1 MSDKINHKRLCD
13 RIETLLSSVYADD
26 APGAVLMIADGDG
39 VLFDRGYGLADMETK
54 RPVDSNTNFNIG
66 SISKQFTV
74 AGILRL
80 QELGLLSIEDAV
92 AEYMPEFEGDIW
104 KTVKIRH
111 LMSHSSGVPDLR
123 PRDDRQFTL
132 HITDRQ
138 SLEYMYKL
146 NTLKFIPGTAYDYVN
161 PTFQILSAIIEKI
174 SGLDFE
180 IFQRKCVFEPSG
192 LSDIRYFSP
201 QADIPNMAKG
211 YIKDGVGAEL
221 SVESDSCKERERQTV
236 TYPDS
241 KGNQWVKC
249 GYGEEPFFAT
259 KADGGIYTSASELLK
274 WEQSLDECRCL
285 SRESLELAYKKHT
298 KVSGSQ
304 YCQYQNRPGT
314 WYGLGWFI
322 EDLPNRGLRIF
333 HTGDNGG
340 YQSYLAK
347 YPGCGVR
354 VVMLENR
361 NDVNRWETQRQI
373 EQMLREENVL
383 PE

>member
-1 MSDKINHKRLCD
+1 M
-13 RIETLLSSVYADD
+13 LSSVYADD

-80 QELGLLSIEDAV
+80 QELGRLSIEDAV

-123 PRDDRQFTL
+123 PRGDRQFTL

-146 NTLKFIPGTAYDYVN
+146 NTLKFTPGTDYDYVN

-180 IFQRKCVFEPSG
+180 TYQRKYVFEPSG

-241 KGNQWVKC
+241 KGNQWAKC

-298 KVSGSQ
+298 KVTGSP

-322 EDLPNRGLRIF
+322 EDLPNRGLKIY

-340 YQSYLAK
+340 YQSYLAR

-354 VVMLENR
+354 VVMLESR
-361 NDVNRWETQRQI
+361 NDVNRWETQRRI
-373 EQMLREENVL
+373 EQILREENVL